1 MPVTAKTIN
10 VRLPEALYN
19 QLEALAKATARTK
32 SFLAIDALTDYVQRE
47 SWQIRD
53 IHEGIHEADA
63 GEFATD
69 VQVKA
74 VFAKYGS

>member
-1 MPVTAKTIN
+1 MTAKTIN

-19 QLEALAKATARTK
+19 QLEELAKATARTK
-32 SFLAIDALTDYVQRE
+32 SFLAIDALTNYLQSE

-53 IHEGIHEADA
+53 IREGIQEADA

-69 VQVKA
+69 LQVEA
-74 VFAKYGS
+74 VFAKYGA